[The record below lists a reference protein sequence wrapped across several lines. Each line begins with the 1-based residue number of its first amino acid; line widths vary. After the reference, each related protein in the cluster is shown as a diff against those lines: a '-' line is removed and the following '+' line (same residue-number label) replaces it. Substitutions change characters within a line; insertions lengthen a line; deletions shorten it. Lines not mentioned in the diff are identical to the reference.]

1 MRVGVDLDGGGANAG
16 APLTLDLRAV
26 REWRPPAPPRWSPS
40 KLQRGLAWLGAA
52 AAGAPAAG
60 LGRLIVP
67 LAARAVGAAAPVGGS
82 ALAALAWAPIAAL
95 SRWIY
100 EAAVSGAA
108 SSPPAVVG
116 GLIGLGPGLTP
127 SGDDAL
133 AGALLALHAF
143 GRADLAR
150 SLAEHLRPLAAGG
163 TGFISRAHLECA
175 ARGEGAAV
183 LHDALVATMSGDVA
197 ALDRAGTAVGRLG
210 HTSGWDALAGIVA
223 VGAARLAAAA
233 GDLSAPAP
241 CR

>member
-1 MRVGVDLDGGGANAG
+1 
-16 APLTLDLRAV
+16 
-26 REWRPPAPPRWSPS
+26 
-40 KLQRGLAWLGAA
+40 
-52 AAGAPAAG
+52 
-60 LGRLIVP
+60 
-67 LAARAVGAAAPVGGS
+67 VGAAAPVGGS
-82 ALAALAWAPIAAL
+82 TLAALAWAPIAAL

-100 EAAVSGAA
+100 EAGCAA
-108 SSPPAVVG
+108 SSPPVAVG

-133 AGALLALHAF
+133 AGALIALHAF

-150 SLAEHLRPLAAGG
+150 SLAEHLRPFAAGG

-175 ARGEGAAV
+175 GRGEGAAV

-197 ALDRAGTAVGRLG
+197 ALDRAATAVGRLG

-233 GDLSAPAP
+233 GDARPSAP